1 MSKLFTFILVVL
13 LTTSCGKNKILYVA
27 ETLADCKNIVGEKCL
42 QVKENKED
50 AWTVLNQPIE
60 GFDFKEGV
68 IQKIEVRIKKIK
80 NPPANG
86 PVFKYKFVRLIEE
99 VVVVPFSLI
108 MDQSH
113 AGKWQVNTMSG
124 IDSLAKHPTLIFKDG
139 KVSGNAGCNNY
150 GAAFSVNDGVN
161 IKFEKTFATKMYC
174 SNEMNIEK
182 AFFNNLSQVKTY
194 KLMDGKLIFYDKA
207 NSELMSCSLLEE

>member
-1 MSKLFTFILVVL
+1 MSKLFPFILVVL
-13 LTTSCGKNKILYVA
+13 LTASCDKNKIIYVA
-27 ETLADCKNIVGEKCL
+27 DTLADCKDLEGEKCL

-50 AWTVLNQPIE
+50 VWTLLNQPIE
-60 GFDFKEGV
+60 GFDHKEGV
-68 IQKIEVRIKKIK
+68 LQKIKVRIKKIK
-80 NPPANG
+80 NPPANE

-113 AGKWQVNTMSG
+113 EGKWQVNTIIG
-124 IDSLAKHPTLIFKDG
+124 IDSLAKLPTLIFKDG

-150 GAAFSVNDGVN
+150 GGTFSVNGIH

-174 SNEMNIEK
+174 TNMNVEK
-182 AFFNNLSQVKTY
+182 DFFKSLSQIKTY
-194 KLMDGKLIFYDKA
+194 KLTDSKLTFYNKD
-207 NSELMSCSLLEE
+207 NSELMSCSLMEE